1 MDSCNL
7 FRVSSRLNLDG
18 SMCFWP
24 GWIPFCPPK
33 VAGCKLG
40 QSWHRRPLQ
49 PGILLC
55 SKSLRQ
61 LYTEKEKKTPL
72 PKLSKMPTKPTEKH
86 EMNYI
91 NGKSMHCAETMIM
104 VIHSLQSYFNG
115 FQ

>member
-18 SMCFWP
+18 SMSFWP

-61 LYTEKEKKTPL
+61 LYTEKEKK
-72 PKLSKMPTKPTEKH
+72 H
-86 EMNYI
+86 HCRNYQKWQQ
-91 NGKSMHCAETMIM
+91 NSPETRNE
-104 VIHSLQSYFNG
+104 LY
-115 FQ
+115 

>member
-61 LYTEKEKKTPL
+61 LYTEKEKNT
-72 PKLSKMPTKPTEKH
+72 
-86 EMNYI
+86 I
-91 NGKSMHCAETMIM
+91 AETIK
-104 VIHSLQSYFNG
+104 NG
-115 FQ
+115 NKTHRETRNELY